1 MYATLSD
8 KRVGNT
14 AHSKN
19 HSFTMMKTLFL
30 SIGMA
35 CAVLASASPPT
46 TSVANLEPKVVSGV
60 MQDDQEE
67 VRSAGTIASNAVI
80 TGNNHFAYEQA
91 YGRETVPDPAS
102 SVDDG
107 HSIYSPLNFRKKM
120 NVSISYGDG
129 TNLGYALQVEE
140 NSRWRSC
147 NSRFASSEKK
157 FYYLDVSNTGLASA
171 TATPASISRHFVAW
185 VTSYLSGSESR
196 G

>member
-1 MYATLSD
+1 
-8 KRVGNT
+8 
-14 AHSKN
+14 
-19 HSFTMMKTLFL
+19 MMKTLFL
-30 SIGMA
+30 SMGLAIA
-35 CAVLASASPPT
+35 ASLASASPPT
-46 TSVANLEPKVVSGV
+46 TSVGNLEPKVVSGV
-60 MQDDQEE
+60 MQDDQQE
-67 VRSAGTIASNAVI
+67 VQSAETIASNAVI

-102 SVDDG
+102 SVKG
-107 HSIYSPLNFRKKM
+107 HSIYSLKYFGNKKV

-129 TNLGYALQVEE
+129 TNLGYALQVKE

-147 NSRFASSEKK
+147 NSMFASSEKK

-171 TATPASISRHFVAW
+171 TAAPASISRHFVAW

>member
-1 MYATLSD
+1 
-8 KRVGNT
+8 
-14 AHSKN
+14 
-19 HSFTMMKTLFL
+19 MMKTLFL
-30 SIGMA
+30 SMGLAIA
-35 CAVLASASPPT
+35 ASLASASPPT
-46 TSVANLEPKVVSGV
+46 TSVGNLEPKVVSGV

-67 VRSAGTIASNAVI
+67 VRSAETIASNAVI
-80 TGNNHFAYEQA
+80 AANDFPYEQA

-102 SVDDG
+102 SVMKG
-107 HSIYSPLNFRKKM
+107 HSIYNPLNFREKM
-120 NVSISYGDG
+120 DVSISGDG
-129 TNLGYALQVEE
+129 TNLGYALQVE